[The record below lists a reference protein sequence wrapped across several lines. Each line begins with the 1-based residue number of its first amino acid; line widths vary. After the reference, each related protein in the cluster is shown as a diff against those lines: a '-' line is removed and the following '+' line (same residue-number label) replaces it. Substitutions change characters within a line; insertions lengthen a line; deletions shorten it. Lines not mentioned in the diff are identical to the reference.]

1 MSNNGSNFIG
11 ASAELIQ
18 AFQGIDHSRF
28 SNYLEEH
35 GGKWI
40 NWTRNPPFARN
51 MERVWEQ
58 PIRGARMIL
67 NSLLK
72 THGGSLIDE
81 SLQTLLVE
89 VEAIVNSRPL
99 TTETIYDVTSLIP
112 LNPIKRLTMKLKI
125 VMPPPGV
132 FASPDKYCRKH

>member
-1 MSNNGSNFIG
+1 MDQ
-11 ASAELIQ
+11 L
-18 AFQGIDHSRF
+18 D
-28 SNYLEEH
+28 
-35 GGKWI
+35 KK
-40 NWTRNPPFARN
+40 PFASN

-58 PIRGARMIL
+58 PIPGARMVL

-72 THGGSLIDE
+72 THGVSLIDE

-99 TTETIYDVTSLIP
+99 TTETINDVTSLIP
-112 LNPIKRLTMKLKI
+112 LNPIKLLTMKLKI